1 MVEVEDYGVEC
12 QGMERCLICTRLY
25 FVLPSMALVAGG
37 QSPPEAARST
47 SIIQPPLLTTKYSE
61 VLKPD
66 QNKHDYETNSEE
78 NSGIFTWR
86 SSNYLEVIRSST
98 ADYTREFT
106 ICNSGKFSYDKPD
119 LHELRRLIPAHCEI
133 KGPCNIGLLEN
144 RYVLIRLSLLEDY
157 SKMMSTPEYYLK
169 VQNLYCQTRPLKWYP
184 WFVLEEETSIAVA
197 WISFSDSPPNF
208 LAREAVSHWLLQL
221 ENH

>member
-1 MVEVEDYGVEC
+1 
-12 QGMERCLICTRLY
+12 
-25 FVLPSMALVAGG
+25 MALVAGG

-47 SIIQPPLLTTKYSE
+47 SIIQPPLLATKYSE

-66 QNKHDYETNSEE
+66 QNNMITKPIQRKTVVYLHGEPQITWKSSKVQQLIIQE
-78 NSGIFTWR
+78 NLQYAI
-86 SSNYLEVIRSST
+86 L
-98 ADYTREFT
+98 
-106 ICNSGKFSYDKPD
+106 GKFSYDKPD
-119 LHELRRLIPAHCEI
+119 LHELRRVIPAQCEI

-169 VQNLYCQTRPLKWYP
+169 VHNLYCQTRPLKWYP

-197 WISFSDSPPNF
+197 WISFSDLPPNF